1 MYNLVYGLP
10 GLRNYSLKIPSN
22 HLFLCSLGKECS
34 LGFLE
39 EVMDLASRK
48 AKPRSR
54 DTEIVRT
61 TAWSA
66 GPGCHGTCGVLAH
79 VRNGKLTKIE
89 GDPDHPWNRG
99 RLCAR
104 CLAMTQYVYHPDRL
118 TRPLMRAGE
127 RGEGKWKEISWEQ
140 AYDLIEDKLDLIR
153 KEYGPESV
161 VFSMGT
167 GRDIS
172 PWLCMLAYAYGSP
185 NVMFALSGNACY
197 SPRIAAVETVMGD
210 YCVPD
215 AAQWL
220 EKGYDDPRYQ
230 APKCVVIWGYN
241 IPNTCPDNIFGH
253 WFIDL
258 MKRGT
263 EVVCID
269 PRLTWFSSRAK
280 HWLRLR
286 PGTDG
291 ALAMGFLNT
300 IIAEDLFDHEFVEK
314 WTNAPFLVRNDTG
327 KLLRESDL
335 IRDGGG
341 RNNFVIWDIAK
352 KKPEVWD
359 SDKAN
364 YRSGNPKPALSG
376 KHSIHLGDGRRIECR
391 TVWDALCEEIAQ
403 YPPERVSE
411 ITSVP
416 KKEIQAAARF
426 FAKSK
431 PASIHW
437 GLPIDSTPGITPTAQ
452 AITALWCL
460 TGNLEV
466 PGGNIVARNAFGCVS
481 YALPGAEGVIRLASE
496 EADQPRIGIDKYGP
510 FRKFIWRTQTDAAF
524 DQLFSGKPYPIKG
537 IWIQTGNLIAGIGF
551 EPKKWSEALKKL
563 DFVVAV
569 DLFMTPTTQYADV
582 VLPAATFLEKDGVRS
597 WWVPLQT
604 INKAISVDG
613 CKPDVEINFELAK
626 RFNPDLR
633 WKSVEELFDD
643 ILQKSGMTFKEL
655 QQKGWALPPEGDSSA
670 PYCRH
675 ERGLLRKDGRP
686 GFETLSGKV
695 ELYSVLREEWEL
707 EPLPHY
713 EEPPFTPYSRPDLA
727 ERYPLILST
736 GRRSFAYFN
745 AEHRMIPWLRELD
758 PDPIVEIHPDT
769 AKGLDIG
776 DGEWV
781 WVENWLGRQR
791 FKAKLTLAVLPQ
803 MVMAAHGW
811 WFPEEDGA
819 EPSLFG
825 AWKSNINQLIPM
837 GSQGKDGLGAPI
849 KNLLCKVYKSKG
861 RDE

>member
-1 MYNLVYGLP
+1 
-10 GLRNYSLKIPSN
+10 
-22 HLFLCSLGKECS
+22 
-34 LGFLE
+34 
-39 EVMDLASRK
+39 MDLADRN

-54 DTEIVRT
+54 DTEIIRT

-118 TRPLMRAGE
+118 TRPLKRAGE
-127 RGEGKWKEISWEQ
+127 RGEGKWQEISWEE
-140 AYDLIEDKLDLIR
+140 AFDLIEDRLGRIR
-153 KEYGPESV
+153 EEFGPESV

-172 PWLCMLAYAYGSP
+172 SWLCMLAYAYGSP

-215 AAQWL
+215 AGQWL
-220 EKGYDDPRYQ
+220 EDSYDNPRYRD
-230 APKCVVIWGYN
+230 PKCIVIWGYN
-241 IPNTCPDNIFGH
+241 IPNTCPDNLFGH

-263 EVVCID
+263 EIVCID

-300 IIAEDLFDHEFVEK
+300 IIHEDLFDHEFVEK
-314 WTNAPFLVRNDTG
+314 WTNAPFLIRKDTG
-327 KLLRESDL
+327 TLLRESDL
-335 IRDGGG
+335 RKGAP
-341 RNNFVIWDIAK
+341 RENFV
-352 KKPEVWD
+352 VWD
-359 SDKAN
+359 SKENRASIWN
-364 YRSGNPKPALSG
+364 PQNASYSTANPKPALKG
-376 KHSIHLGDGRRIECR
+376 GCFVDLADGSKIECK
-391 TVWDALCEEIAQ
+391 TVWDAFCEEVDR
-403 YPPERVSE
+403 YPLERVSE
-411 ITSVP
+411 ITWVP
-416 KKEIQAAARF
+416 EKEIRAAARF
-426 FAKSK
+426 FAESK
-431 PASIHW
+431 PASIQW
-437 GLPIDSTPGITPTAQ
+437 GLPIDSTPGITPAAQ

-466 PGGNIVARNAFGCVS
+466 PGGNIIARNAFECVS
-481 YALPGAEGVIRLASE
+481 YALPGAEGVIRLPSK
-496 EADQPRIGIDKYGP
+496 EADNTRISIDKYGP
-510 FRKFIWRTQTDAAF
+510 FRKFIWRAQTDTVF
-524 DQLFSGKPYPIKG
+524 EQIFSGKPYPIKG
-537 IWIQTGNLIAGIGF
+537 IWMQTGNLIAGIGF

-582 VLPAATFLEKDGVRS
+582 VLPTATFLEKDSVRS

-613 CKPDVEINFELAK
+613 CKPDIEINFELAR
-626 RFNPDLR
+626 RFDPNFR

-643 ILQKSGMTFKEL
+643 ILKKSGMTFKEL
-655 QQKGWALPPEGDSSA
+655 QEKGWALPPEGNTSA
-670 PYCRH
+670 PYHRH
-675 ERGLLRKDGRP
+675 EKGLLRKDGHP
-686 GFETLSGKV
+686 GFETPSGKM
-695 ELYSVLREEWEL
+695 ELYSALREEWGL
-707 EPLPHY
+707 DPLPHY
-713 EEPPFTPYSRPDLA
+713 EEPPFTPVSRPDLA
-727 ERYPLILST
+727 KQYPLILST
-736 GRRSFAYFN
+736 GRRSFAFFN

-758 PDPIVEIHPDT
+758 PDPIVEIHPET
-769 AKGLDIG
+769 AKGLDIA

-781 WVENWLGRQR
+781 WVENWLGRQQ
-791 FKAKLTLAVLPQ
+791 FKSKLTLAVLPQ

-825 AWKSNINQLIPM
+825 AWKSNVNQLIPM

-849 KNLLCKVYKSKG
+849 KNLLCKVYKVRG
-861 RDE
+861 QDE